1 MIRAVSHGVLL
12 SAMVASVCAASTASA
27 SSVSL
32 IKAAEQASLIE
43 SRYSAGGSAPVVPVT
58 TRYFASDEV
67 LISWDDSRC

>member
-1 MIRAVSHGVLL
+1 MIRTVSHGVLL

-43 SRYSAGGSAPVVPVT
+43 SRYSAGGGRSGG
-58 TRYFASDEV
+58 SG
-67 LISWDDSRC
+67 DDPLFRQ